1 MGALGMLQFLENG
14 RVFKENDANLIWLK
28 NVDMESNKHLK
39 RVLGI
44 DVVNGK
50 EVVSGIKILG
60 RLLNL
65 LGLKLHQVND
75 IY

>member
-1 MGALGMLQFLENG
+1 L
-14 RVFKENDANLIWLK
+14 VK
-28 NVDMESNKHLK
+28 NVAVQSNKHIK

-44 DVVNGK
+44 DVVHGK